1 MAAPALKSVALSQRL
16 RSFEAHH
23 GALLAEVLHELAQE
37 AAREPRNLIASTTYD
52 NALVLAGKAREAR
65 AEAAR
70 GFGLWRSLP
79 AVSPEISLNLA
90 AGLGDAG
97 LVAPAKQVLA
107 SLDERAL
114 GELDAARTEIAAQI
128 AVRHGELEWFAAR
141 RSDHPTP
148 EFLTKHALV
157 DGWQAR
163 QSAIEAFLG
172 ARVASFAASIVG
184 IDGVHDRLALYYW
197 TDAGSYEELD
207 QLQDGLLDVVD
218 AVQGGSS
225 HLIGRVVFTVY
236 GPEIPLEEL
245 RA

>member
-1 MAAPALKSVALSQRL
+1 MTLPALKSVALHKRL
-16 RSFEAHH
+16 QSFEAHH
-23 GALLAEVLHELAQE
+23 GSLLAEVLHELAQE
-37 AAREPRNLIASTTYD
+37 AAREPRNLIASTTYN

-70 GFGLWRSLP
+70 GFELWRSLP

-97 LVAPAKQVLA
+97 LVVQAKRVLA

-114 GELDAARTEIAAQI
+114 GELDAARVEIAAQI

-141 RSDHPTP
+141 RPDHPML
-148 EFLTKHALV
+148 EFLARHELV
-157 DGWQAR
+157 EGWQAR
-163 QSAIEAFLG
+163 QSAIEAALG
-172 ARVASFAASIVG
+172 ERVSSFGASIVG

-197 TDAGSYEELD
+197 TDADSYAEID
-207 QLQDGLLDVVD
+207 QLQDQLLDVLEGVP
-218 AVQGGSS
+218 GGSS

-245 RA
+245 RP